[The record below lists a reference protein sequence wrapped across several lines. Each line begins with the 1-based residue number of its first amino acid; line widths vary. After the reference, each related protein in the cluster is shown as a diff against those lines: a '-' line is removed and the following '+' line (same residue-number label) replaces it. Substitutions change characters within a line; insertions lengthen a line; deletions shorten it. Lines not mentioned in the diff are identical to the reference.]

1 MSCSRKHCNNIMC
14 DTYINSVG
22 YICDECK
29 DEFKQHLISEGIT
42 VKTDIQIEK
51 ELKIFMNIEKNTYS
65 KGNEMSVDDFF
76 NKHL

>member
-29 DEFKQHLISEGIT
+29 DEFKQYLISEGIT

-51 ELKIFMNIEKNTYS
+51 ELKIFMNVEKNTYS
-65 KGNEMSVDDFF
+65 KGNEMSIDDFF